1 MSYPVQYPG
10 ADKKLP
16 AGLLAILLGS
26 FGIHKFF
33 LGYTSAG
40 IVTLLI
46 TLLTCGIGGAI
57 MHVIGIV
64 EGVIYLTR
72 SDPEFVTTYVYNKK
86 EWF

>member
-10 ADKKLP
+10 ADKKIP
-16 AGLLAILLGS
+16 AGILAIVLGA
-26 FGIHKFF
+26 FGIHKFI

-46 TLLTCGIGGAI
+46 TLLTCGIGGAV

-64 EGVIYLTR
+64 EGVIYLTKT
-72 SDPEFVTTYVYNKK
+72 DPEFYAIYVQGKK